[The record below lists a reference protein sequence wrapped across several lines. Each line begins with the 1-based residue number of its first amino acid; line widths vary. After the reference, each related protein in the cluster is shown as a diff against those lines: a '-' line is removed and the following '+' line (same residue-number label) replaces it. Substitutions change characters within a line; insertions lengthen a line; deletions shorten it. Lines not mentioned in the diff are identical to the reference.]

1 MQTFFRTLLLLLL
14 STSHAASQ
22 SPAYSYF
29 ADHLLFR
36 PLLAHHEEARLG
48 LQQELGSARM
58 TLGIGGTLDAIMRIS
73 GSDTLSWGPD
83 FYAYA
88 LSNEIR
94 GVLFKIG
101 AADGFFGMHLSFAGG
116 SGWSFRFR
124 AMHQSAHQVDGN
136 YDPDTG
142 AWIGGRAPFNFTR
155 NYGEIHAAYDAP
167 LAPFRLRLYAG
178 VSASVWNRPR
188 ALRPVTTSGGAE
200 VILPGT
206 PLLYAAW
213 DLTIT
218 GIPSYVA
225 SNNVEAGVKLGRADG
240 RGVRIY
246 VSYFNGLDTFGAF
259 FDTRKEYA
267 GAGFT
272 FDVW

>member
-1 MQTFFRTLLLLLL
+1 MQTCFRALLLLLVC
-14 STSHAASQ
+14 TSHAASQ
-22 SPAYSYF
+22 PPAYTF
-29 ADHLLFR
+29 FPEHLLFR
-36 PLLAHHEEARLG
+36 PLFAHHEETRLG
-48 LQQELGSARM
+48 LLQELGSTRM
-58 TLGIGGTLDAIMRIS
+58 ALGVGGTLDAVVRVS

-83 FYAYA
+83 LSVYA

-101 AADGFFGMHLSFAGG
+101 AADGYFGMHLSFTSG
-116 SGWSFRFR
+116 SRWSFRFR

-142 AWIGGRAPFNFTR
+142 AWIGERAPFNFTR
-155 NYGEIHAAYDAP
+155 NYGEIDAAYDAP
-167 LAPFRLRLYAG
+167 LPPFCLRLYAG

-188 ALRPVTTSGGAE
+188 ALRPVTTCNGAE
-200 VILPGT
+200 LILPGT

-213 DLTIT
+213 DITIT

-225 SNNVEAGVKLGRADG
+225 SNTVEAGVKLGRAEG

-246 VSYFNGLDTFGAF
+246 VNYFNGLDTFGAF
-259 FDTRKEYA
+259 YDARKECVS
-267 GAGFT
+267 AGFT
-272 FDVW
+272 FDLW